1 MSDIETVNPPNSSAR
16 FLANPKARY
25 ILFGIFG
32 FIVIMLIWR
41 IVAPPGAN
49 QNIKS
54 KAETDIEKIIDNSKK
69 TGLDDKG
76 KPTTPKAK
84 AAEQPAGDP
93 EAIAVLNT
101 VDAKNEAAAKRKA
114 IADQQ
119 ALDQL
124 AYQNYS
130 RKMQGLS
137 YDQEL
142 ASAWEAKMAAAAAE
156 GKVLS
161 APVDIAPENLE
172 ELKRSNPT
180 LYAKWL
186 AMRGGDARPG
196 SYQQQQGTVA
206 QGKGGAQGQGGSAA
220 QAHLAALQNGGT
232 APGGI
237 PAGIDPKTGLPTGG
251 TGGAAGPMNPSDVI
265 FALADDG
272 TPDIA
277 HGAIPVTV
285 QYIPPGSNQPVTI
298 TKWVRP
304 GYLTNRVRPVDP
316 RLAMEEDE
324 AYRRSMKDSPDVP
337 ADATANPVSIPYR
350 YTNARVRVAPA
361 NDFRAQNH
369 YVVVLPNPNG
379 QLTPPNPPKPRKAP
393 AQPNGGTK

>member
-1 MSDIETVNPPNSSAR
+1 MSDIETVNPPDSSAR

-32 FIVIMLIWR
+32 FIIIMLIWR

-49 QNIKS
+49 QNIKT

-69 TGLDDKG
+69 SGLDDKG
-76 KPTTPKAK
+76 KTTTPQAK
-84 AAEQPAGDP
+84 AAEQPVGDP

-101 VDAKNEAAAKRKA
+101 VDARNEAAAKRKA
-114 IADQQ
+114 IADAQ

-137 YDQEL
+137 YDEQM
-142 ASAWEAKMAAAAAE
+142 AAAWEAKMAAAAAE
-156 GKVLS
+156 GKSLS

-180 LYAKWL
+180 LYAKWV
-186 AMRGGDARPG
+186 AMRGGDTRPG
-196 SYQQQQGTVA
+196 TNQQQPQVAA
-206 QGKGGAQGQGGSAA
+206 QGKGGAPGANAA
-220 QAHLAALQNGGT
+220 QAHLSALQKGGSG
-232 APGGI
+232 PGGI

-251 TGGAAGPMNPSDVI
+251 AGGAVGPLNPSDVI

-277 HGAIPVTV
+277 RGAIPVTV

-298 TKWVRP
+298 TKWIRP

-316 RLAMEEDE
+316 RLAQEEDE
-324 AYRRSMKDSPDVP
+324 AYRRSMKDTTDVP
-337 ADATANPVSIPYR
+337 ADSAANVVSIPYR

-361 NDFRAQNH
+361 NDFQAQNK
-369 YVVVLPNPNG
+369 YVVVLPNPYG
-379 QLTPPNPPKPRKAP
+379 QLTPPNPPKPRQAP
-393 AQPNGGTK
+393 TQPSGGTK